1 MPPVLELEVPNQTK
15 IARSMR
21 CVLLLLACAGNGPV
35 HLSASAQTTSPATVR
50 TSNAV
55 DSATRA
61 SSNVGDAAITVLNLD
76 GRPENPLADAKAKAV
91 VLIFVCVDCPV
102 ANRYAPVIERLYESY
117 RSKNVTFRLVYADR
131 AEDASKIR
139 THLREYGY
147 HVPAVRDPEHRLVKL
162 SHATKT
168 PEAAIFTAGRKL
180 AYRGRIDDRY
190 TDYGKSRNAPS
201 RDDLRE
207 AIDAVIQGKPVPIAV
222 TPVVGCFIPELD
234 P

>member
-1 MPPVLELEVPNQTK
+1 LLPVLEHHVPKQE
-15 IARSMR
+15 IGRSTR
-21 CVLLLLACAGNGPV
+21 CVLLALACAGHGLV
-35 HLSASAQTTSPATVR
+35 HLSVSAQTASPATAP
-50 TSNAV
+50 TSHAAV
-55 DSATRA
+55 P
-61 SSNVGDAAITVLNLD
+61 VLNLD

-102 ANRYAPVIERLYESY
+102 ANRYAPVIERLYQSY
-117 RSKNVTFRLVYADR
+117 RSKNVNLRLVYADR
-131 AEDASKIR
+131 TEDASKIR

-162 SHATKT
+162 AHATKT
-168 PEAAIFTAGRKL
+168 PEAAVFAAGRKL
-180 AYRGRIDDRY
+180 VYHGRIDDRY

-201 RDDLRE
+201 HEDLRE